1 LVEVLAEVLAELA
14 DPIGLCSVAWLVKGK
29 LAFNPYHTP

>member
-1 LVEVLAEVLAELA
+1 LVEGLAEVLAELA
-14 DPIGLCSVAWLVKGK
+14 VPTGQYLVAWLMKGK